1 MNYRNRLWVGMM
13 MLAASQLTQAE
24 EFEQHGAHVHGAAT
38 MNLALEEGKLVV
50 ELESPAMNLVGFEHA
65 PATDEERQQV
75 EKAAALLKKGEELFG
90 LTPAA
95 GCKLL
100 SAEVDGDVF
109 EHDEDGGKHEEADH
123 DEHGHSDDA
132 HQEHSDDKND
142 HDHHEDGHSDIDA
155 SYIFECGDA
164 DKLTSVDVLLFKH
177 FPALNDLDVQVIG
190 PKGQTAMELNPEK
203 HQINL

>member
-1 MNYRNRLWVGMM
+1 MSYRNRLWVGMM
-13 MLAASQLTQAE
+13 VLAASQFAHAE

-38 MNLALEEGKLVV
+38 MNLALEEGNLVV

-65 PATDEERQQV
+65 PATDAERQQV
-75 EKAAALLKKGEELFG
+75 EKAAVLLNKGEELFG

-109 EHDEDGGKHEEADH
+109 EYDEDGGKHEEAAH
-123 DEHGHSDDA
+123 DEHEHGDD
-132 HQEHSDDKND
+132 EDD
-142 HDHHEDGHSDIDA
+142 HDHHEHGHSDIDA
-155 SYIFECGDA
+155 SYIFECGA
-164 DKLTSVDVLLFKH
+164 AGKLTSVDVLLFKH
-177 FPALNDLDVQVIG
+177 FPGLKDLDVQVIG
-190 PKGQTAMELNPEK
+190 PKGQTAIELSPEK

>member
-1 MNYRNRLWVGMM
+1 MSYRNRLWAGMM

-38 MNLALEEGKLVV
+38 MNLALEEGNLVV

-75 EKAAALLKKGEELFG
+75 EKAAALLNKGEELFG

-100 SAEVDGDVF
+100 SAEVDGDIF
-109 EHDEDGGKHEEADH
+109 DYDEDGGHKEH
-123 DEHGHSDDA
+123 EHGDD
-132 HQEHSDDKND
+132 EGE

-155 SYIFECGDA
+155 SYIFECGDSG
-164 DKLTSVDVLLFKH
+164 KLTSVDVLLFKY
-177 FPALNDLDVQVIG
+177 FPGLKDLDVQVIG
-190 PKGQTAMELNPEK
+190 PKGQTALELNPEK